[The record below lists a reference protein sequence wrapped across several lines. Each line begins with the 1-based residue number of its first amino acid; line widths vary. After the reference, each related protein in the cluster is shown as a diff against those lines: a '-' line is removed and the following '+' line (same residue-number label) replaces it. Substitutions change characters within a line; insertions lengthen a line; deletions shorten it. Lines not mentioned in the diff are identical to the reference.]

1 MFHKAKDAEG
11 SRPVVAFHETSPK
24 VPVEHTQEKRG
35 RGWWHGGNFGL
46 PCTCWHGIPV
56 SNH

>member
-1 MFHKAKDAEG
+1 MFHKAKDGKG